1 MPIRVRL
8 FKELVLR
15 NVFTLV
21 GGIFAA
27 VGSLLLVAS
36 AVLLY
41 RDSSFAA
48 EAEMAEGRVLTL
60 ERNVSRERRD
70 GGTSTSITY
79 TAIIEYTDQGGQ
91 RHEMAETISSNPP
104 RLSIGQEVRVLYDPA
119 NPASAVVDDFW
130 GRKGAV
136 TIVGFLAVI
145 FTILGGTLLA
155 VNVRHRRRRAHILAV
170 GVPVEASFLEVVSDT
185 GQSRNGQHPYRVIA
199 QGPHPRTGKLRRY
212 ESDAIWVDPTAQLQ
226 GRPLRVLV
234 DPQDPDKYHI
244 DLSDIIDDDGGA

>member
-1 MPIRVRL
+1 M
-8 FKELVLR
+8 R

-27 VGSLLLVAS
+27 VGSVLLIAS
-36 AVLLY
+36 GVLLY
-41 RDSSFAA
+41 RDASFAGNA
-48 EAEMAEGRVLTL
+48 EVAEGRVLTL

-70 GGTSTSITY
+70 GSTRTSITY
-79 TAIIEYTDQGGQ
+79 TAIIEYADQGGQ

-104 RLSIGQEVRVLYDPA
+104 RLSTGQEVRVLYDPA
-119 NPASAVVDDFW
+119 NPTSAVVDDFW

-136 TIVGFLAVI
+136 TIIGSLALI
-145 FTILGGTLLA
+145 FTILGGTLLI
-155 VNVRHRRRRAHILAV
+155 VDLRNRRRRAHILSV

-185 GQSRNGQHPYRVIA
+185 RQSRNGQHPYRVIA

-212 ESDAIWVDPTAQLQ
+212 ESDAIWVDPTAQLH

-244 DLSDIIDDDGGA
+244 DLSDIVDGDGGA